1 MAYMFDPQQLHEAS
15 QRAAGLPHQAMV
27 RALVA
32 DLERIYPG
40 QIEQTEEWIMSLVGG
55 ATGVMTVLHCSLSEY
70 LLIYGTPLGTEGF
83 SGRYRIDIF
92 DFLLAGEMWTF
103 TEESC
108 RERTITSPGEAAF
121 LGRGQVKGY
130 RVSEGSW
137 MLEYGRGPIVTCLPM
152 GLIGAIGSL
161 DGRTL
166 WKTLSVSTRLT
177 CRALLRGKI

>member
-1 MAYMFDPQQLHEAS
+1 MAYLFDPQQLQDVS

-27 RALVA
+27 RALIT
-32 DLERIYPG
+32 DLDRLYPG
-40 QIEQTEEWIMSLVGG
+40 HIEHTENWIMSLVGG
-55 ATGVMTVLHCSLSEY
+55 ATGVMTVLHCSLTEY
-70 LLIYGTPLGTEGF
+70 LLIFGTPVGTTGF

-108 RERTITSPGEAAF
+108 GERTVTRPGDTAV
-121 LGRGQVKGY
+121 LRRGQVKGY
-130 RVSEGSW
+130 RVSEGAW

-152 GLIGAIGSL
+152 GVIGAITSL

-177 CRALLRGKI
+177 YKALLRGKV

>member
-1 MAYMFDPQQLHEAS
+1 MAYLFDPQQLQQAS

-27 RALVA
+27 RSLVA
-32 DLERIYPG
+32 DLERTYPG
-40 QIEQTEEWIMSLVGG
+40 HIEQTEDWIMSLAGG

-70 LLIYGTPLGTEGF
+70 LIVFGTPVGTEGF

-108 RERTITSPGEAAF
+108 GERIVTRPGESA
-121 LGRGQVKGY
+121 LLRRGQVKGF

-152 GLIGAIGSL
+152 GLSGAVASL
-161 DGRTL
+161 DGRTV
-166 WKTLSVSTRLT
+166 WKTLRVSTRLT
-177 CRALLRGKI
+177 CKALLRGKI